1 MVWSK
6 NYNRVALLFKGET
19 PDVLRGMTDYE
30 GEPKRMIVATIN
42 GIHFISMYYS
52 NGKAIDSPNF
62 YTNKHSF
69 LPYTNLYP
77 LKCNGMKKWE
87 GVLGNFNIAS
97 ADIDVYDA
105 NK

>member
-69 LPYTNLYP
+69 LPYTNLYT
-77 LKCNGMKKWE
+77 LKCSSMEKR
-87 GVLGNFNIAS
+87 GVRRF
-97 ADIDVYDA
+97 
-105 NK
+105 

>member
-1 MVWSK
+1 MCIAQMEK
-6 NYNRVALLFKGET
+6 RLTALK
-19 PDVLRGMTDYE
+19 PY
-30 GEPKRMIVATIN
+30 A
-42 GIHFISMYYS
+42 H
-52 NGKAIDSPNF
+52 
-62 YTNKHSF
+62 KHGF

>member
-42 GIHFISMYYS
+42 GIHFISMY
-52 NGKAIDSPNF
+52 
-62 YTNKHSF
+62 
-69 LPYTNLYP
+69 
-77 LKCNGMKKWE
+77 
-87 GVLGNFNIAS
+87 
-97 ADIDVYDA
+97 
-105 NK
+105 